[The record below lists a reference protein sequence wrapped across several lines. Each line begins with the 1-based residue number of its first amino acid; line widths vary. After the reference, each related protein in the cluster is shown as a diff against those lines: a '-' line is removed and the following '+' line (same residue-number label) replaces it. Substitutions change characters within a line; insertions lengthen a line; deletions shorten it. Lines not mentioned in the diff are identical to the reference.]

1 MESSNVA
8 VVPGRVEGLDAL
20 VVVDADYV
28 VGGVGAAKR
37 RRVRGPRQQCQCG
50 CAAHGDGNSCEIGI
64 CHGREGRDV
73 EDVRATS
80 YSHSA
85 SFVTYSCRTTWRGFR
100 GAVRDSS
107 ETVIACISQKST

>member
-20 VVVDADYV
+20 VGVDADYV
-28 VGGVGAAKR
+28 VGGVGAPKR
-37 RRVRGPRQQCQCG
+37 LRVRGPRQQCQCD

-85 SFVTYSCRTTWRGFR
+85 PFVTTRDVQRGGGFV
-100 GAVRDSS
+100 AQSVTAQ
-107 ETVIACISQKST
+107 ETVI